1 MSIDI
6 ETYRLKAQEAI
17 GYVFVKEYHNSL
29 GIPMPIVKMLLPDDA
44 NYSTGQYYI
53 TIDKTWQIHLNFG
66 KLPISYHEFQNEVKV
81 LTRHEI
87 EHYMCC
93 PFDVITH
100 FRMLKRIRDVY
111 YKHFSHLGINIKY
124 ACGAISNQAADII
137 VDTKN
142 YYRHSK
148 ETLKSEIDWIK
159 IGANISACPR
169 HCKLMFL
176 TKEAIWKE
184 DLGIN
189 ETDPEFLKIVHQLAD
204 SFTKN
209 GIEDKSS
216 FLDKVEEYAE
226 IFFKL
231 YVEDQKN
238 PQQSSQQGSQQQS
251 GQQGPQQQS
260 GQQGSQQQ
268 SGQQG
273 SQQQSGQQGPQ
284 QQSGQQGSQQQSG
297 QQGSQQQSGQQ
308 GPQQQS
314 GQQGSQQQ
322 SGQQGSQQQSGQQG
336 PQQQSGQQGSQQQSG
351 QQGSQQQSGQQGPQQ
366 QSGQQ
371 GSQQQSGQQGSQQQ
385 SGQQG
390 PQQQSGQ
397 QGSQQQSGQ
406 QGSQQ
411 QSGQQGPQ
419 QQSGQQGSQQQSG
432 QQGSQ
437 QQSGQQGPQQQSGQ
451 QGSQQQSGQQGSQQ
465 QSGQQGPQQQSGQ
478 QGSQQQSGQQGSQQQ
493 SGQWGVGRPK
503 DGDEHGNAFVFAD
516 PDKVKEAIEVLAE
529 ETSVEEFIDLLAIAG
544 IIGMSDKQKGVLW
557 FNVQSA
563 NIIPIVE
570 FSNTGN
576 KSSYTY
582 PSVWRIGDPIEE
594 LDLMLTYMTSPRLI
608 PGMTTKKWEYVSND
622 DNGTESKQ
630 MDLLLVVDTSGSMGS
645 AMKESANMH
654 QAVLASYGILSYFE
668 STKSKVAFIGFSDKI
683 DAYVDW
689 SDKYDDVRERLLT
702 NGHGGTKFPI
712 SRIKSTLDVRS
723 RDLVTV
729 LITDGDLGNI
739 NESVSYFRDYLNDD
753 NKLYIFLLG
762 GSKSLHSYEPLKNIG
777 AKIYN
782 ANNANEFCDM
792 VLTDME

>member
-17 GYVFVKEYHNSL
+17 EYVFVKEYHNSL

-111 YKHFSHLGINIKY
+111 YKHFSHLGINIEY

-251 GQQGPQQQS
+251 SQQGSQQQSGQQGSQQQS

-308 GPQQQS
+308 GSQQQSGQQGSQQQS

-336 PQQQSGQQGSQQQSG
+336 PQQQSGQQGS
-351 QQGSQQQSGQQGPQQ
+351 
-366 QSGQQ
+366 
-371 GSQQQSGQQGSQQQ
+371 
-385 SGQQG
+385 
-390 PQQQSGQ
+390 
-397 QGSQQQSGQ
+397 
-406 QGSQQ
+406 
-411 QSGQQGPQ
+411 
-419 QQSGQQGSQQQSG
+419 
-432 QQGSQ
+432 
-437 QQSGQQGPQQQSGQ
+437 
-451 QGSQQQSGQQGSQQ
+451 
-465 QSGQQGPQQQSGQ
+465 QQQSGQ

-645 AMKESANMH
+645 VMKESANMH

>member
-17 GYVFVKEYHNSL
+17 EYVFVKEYHNSL

-66 KLPISYHEFQNEVKV
+66 KLPVSFHEFQNEVKV

-111 YKHFSHLGINIKY
+111 YMHFSHLGINIEY

-142 YYRHSK
+142 FYRHRK
-148 ETLKSEIDWIK
+148 ETLKSEIDWINK
-159 IGANISACPR
+159 GANISDCPR
-169 HCKLMFL
+169 HSKLMPL

-189 ETDPEFLKIVHQLAD
+189 ETDPELLKIVHNLAD

-209 GIEDKSS
+209 SIEDKSS

-226 IFFKL
+226 TFFKL
-231 YVEDQKN
+231 YVEDQMN
-238 PQQSSQQGSQQQS
+238 PQQGSQQQSSQQGSQQQS
-251 GQQGPQQQS
+251 D
-260 GQQGSQQQ
+260 QQGSQQQ
-268 SGQQG
+268 SSQQG
-273 SQQQSGQQGPQ
+273 SQQQS
-284 QQSGQQGSQQQSG
+284 SQQ
-297 QQGSQQQSGQQ
+297 
-308 GPQQQS
+308 
-314 GQQGSQQQ
+314 
-322 SGQQGSQQQSGQQG
+322 
-336 PQQQSGQQGSQQQSG
+336 
-351 QQGSQQQSGQQGPQQ
+351 
-366 QSGQQ
+366 
-371 GSQQQSGQQGSQQQ
+371 
-385 SGQQG
+385 
-390 PQQQSGQ
+390 
-397 QGSQQQSGQ
+397 
-406 QGSQQ
+406 
-411 QSGQQGPQ
+411 
-419 QQSGQQGSQQQSG
+419 
-432 QQGSQ
+432 
-437 QQSGQQGPQQQSGQ
+437 
-451 QGSQQQSGQQGSQQ
+451 
-465 QSGQQGPQQQSGQ
+465 
-478 QGSQQQSGQQGSQQQ
+478 
-493 SGQWGVGRPK
+493 GVGRPR
-503 DGDEHGNAFVFAD
+503 DGDEHGNAFIFAD

-529 ETSVEEFIDLLAIAG
+529 ETSVEEFIDLLTIAG
-544 IIGMSDKQKGVLW
+544 IIDMSEKQKEALW

-563 NIIPIVE
+563 NMIPIVE
-570 FSNTGN
+570 TSNTGN
-576 KSSYTY
+576 KFSYTY
-582 PSVWRIGDPIEE
+582 PSTWRIGDPIEE
-594 LDLMLTYMTSPRLI
+594 LELMLTYMTSPRLI
-608 PGMTTKKWEYVSND
+608 PGITTKKWEYVSND
-622 DNGTESKQ
+622 EKGTESKQ

-645 AMKESANMH
+645 AMKESDNMH

-668 STKSKVAFIGFSDKI
+668 STKSKVALIEFSDKI
-683 DAYVDW
+683 DACVDW
-689 SDKYDDVRERLLT
+689 TDKYDDVKERLLT

-712 SRIKSTLDVRS
+712 SRIKSTLEVKS
-723 RDLVTV
+723 GDLVTV

-792 VLTDME
+792 VLTDID

>member
-1 MSIDI
+1 MKIPNCSNTYKQTMSIDI

-17 GYVFVKEYHNSL
+17 EYVFVKEYHNSL

-66 KLPISYHEFQNEVKV
+66 KLPVSFHEFQNEVKV

-111 YKHFSHLGINIKY
+111 YMHFSHLGINIEY

-142 YYRHSK
+142 FYRHRK
-148 ETLKSEIDWIK
+148 ETLKSEIDWINK
-159 IGANISACPR
+159 GANISDCPR
-169 HCKLMFL
+169 HSKLMPL

-189 ETDPEFLKIVHQLAD
+189 ETDPELLKIVHNLAD

-209 GIEDKSS
+209 SIEDKSS

-226 IFFKL
+226 TFFKL
-231 YVEDQKN
+231 YVEDQMN
-238 PQQSSQQGSQQQS
+238 PQQGSQQQSSQQGSQQQS
-251 GQQGPQQQS
+251 
-260 GQQGSQQQ
+260 SQQ
-268 SGQQG
+268 
-273 SQQQSGQQGPQ
+273 
-284 QQSGQQGSQQQSG
+284 
-297 QQGSQQQSGQQ
+297 
-308 GPQQQS
+308 
-314 GQQGSQQQ
+314 
-322 SGQQGSQQQSGQQG
+322 
-336 PQQQSGQQGSQQQSG
+336 
-351 QQGSQQQSGQQGPQQ
+351 
-366 QSGQQ
+366 
-371 GSQQQSGQQGSQQQ
+371 
-385 SGQQG
+385 
-390 PQQQSGQ
+390 
-397 QGSQQQSGQ
+397 
-406 QGSQQ
+406 
-411 QSGQQGPQ
+411 
-419 QQSGQQGSQQQSG
+419 
-432 QQGSQ
+432 
-437 QQSGQQGPQQQSGQ
+437 
-451 QGSQQQSGQQGSQQ
+451 
-465 QSGQQGPQQQSGQ
+465 
-478 QGSQQQSGQQGSQQQ
+478 
-493 SGQWGVGRPK
+493 GVGRPR
-503 DGDEHGNAFVFAD
+503 DGDEHGNAFIFAD

-529 ETSVEEFIDLLAIAG
+529 ETSVEEFIDLLTIAG
-544 IIGMSDKQKGVLW
+544 IIDMSEKQKEALW

-563 NIIPIVE
+563 NMIPIVE
-570 FSNTGN
+570 TSNTGN
-576 KSSYTY
+576 KFSYTY
-582 PSVWRIGDPIEE
+582 PSTWRIGDPIEE
-594 LDLMLTYMTSPRLI
+594 LELMLTYMTSPRLI
-608 PGMTTKKWEYVSND
+608 PGITTKKWEYVSND
-622 DNGTESKQ
+622 EKGTESKQ

-645 AMKESANMH
+645 AMKESDNMH

-668 STKSKVAFIGFSDKI
+668 STKSKVALIEFSDKI
-683 DAYVDW
+683 DACVDW
-689 SDKYDDVRERLLT
+689 TDKYDDVKERLLT

-712 SRIKSTLDVRS
+712 SRIKSTLEVKS
-723 RDLVTV
+723 GDLVTV

-792 VLTDME
+792 VLTDID

>member
-17 GYVFVKEYHNSL
+17 EYVFVKEYHNSL

-66 KLPISYHEFQNEVKV
+66 KLPISYHEFQNKVKV

-111 YKHFSHLGINIKY
+111 YKHFSHLGINIEY

-204 SFTKN
+204 SSTKN

-251 GQQGPQQQS
+251 GQQGPQQQN
-260 GQQGSQQQ
+260 
-268 SGQQG
+268 GQQG
-273 SQQQSGQQGPQ
+273 SQQQSGQQGP
-284 QQSGQQGSQQQSG
+284 
-297 QQGSQQQSGQQ
+297 
-308 GPQQQS
+308 
-314 GQQGSQQQ
+314 
-322 SGQQGSQQQSGQQG
+322 
-336 PQQQSGQQGSQQQSG
+336 
-351 QQGSQQQSGQQGPQQ
+351 
-366 QSGQQ
+366 
-371 GSQQQSGQQGSQQQ
+371 
-385 SGQQG
+385 
-390 PQQQSGQ
+390 
-397 QGSQQQSGQ
+397 
-406 QGSQQ
+406 
-411 QSGQQGPQ
+411 
-419 QQSGQQGSQQQSG
+419 
-432 QQGSQ
+432 
-437 QQSGQQGPQQQSGQ
+437 
-451 QGSQQQSGQQGSQQ
+451 
-465 QSGQQGPQQQSGQ
+465 
-478 QGSQQQSGQQGSQQQ
+478 QQQSGQQGSQQQ

-608 PGMTTKKWEYVSND
+608 PGMTTKKWGYVSND

-729 LITDGDLGNI
+729 LITNGDLGNI

>member
-17 GYVFVKEYHNSL
+17 EYVFVKEYHNSL

-111 YKHFSHLGINIKY
+111 YKHFSHLGINIEY

-251 GQQGPQQQS
+251 SQQGSQQQSGQQGSQQQS

-284 QQSGQQGSQQQSG
+284 QQSGQQGF
-297 QQGSQQQSGQQ
+297 
-308 GPQQQS
+308 
-314 GQQGSQQQ
+314 
-322 SGQQGSQQQSGQQG
+322 
-336 PQQQSGQQGSQQQSG
+336 
-351 QQGSQQQSGQQGPQQ
+351 
-366 QSGQQ
+366 
-371 GSQQQSGQQGSQQQ
+371 
-385 SGQQG
+385 
-390 PQQQSGQ
+390 
-397 QGSQQQSGQ
+397 
-406 QGSQQ
+406 
-411 QSGQQGPQ
+411 
-419 QQSGQQGSQQQSG
+419 
-432 QQGSQ
+432 
-437 QQSGQQGPQQQSGQ
+437 
-451 QGSQQQSGQQGSQQ
+451 
-465 QSGQQGPQQQSGQ
+465 QQQSGQ

-645 AMKESANMH
+645 VMKESANMH

>member
-17 GYVFVKEYHNSL
+17 EYVFVKEYHNSL

-111 YKHFSHLGINIKY
+111 YKHFSHLGINIEY

-238 PQQSSQQGSQQQS
+238 PQQSSQQGSQQQN
-251 GQQGPQQQS
+251 
-260 GQQGSQQQ
+260 
-268 SGQQG
+268 
-273 SQQQSGQQGPQ
+273 
-284 QQSGQQGSQQQSG
+284 
-297 QQGSQQQSGQQ
+297 
-308 GPQQQS
+308 
-314 GQQGSQQQ
+314 
-322 SGQQGSQQQSGQQG
+322 
-336 PQQQSGQQGSQQQSG
+336 
-351 QQGSQQQSGQQGPQQ
+351 
-366 QSGQQ
+366 
-371 GSQQQSGQQGSQQQ
+371 
-385 SGQQG
+385 
-390 PQQQSGQ
+390 
-397 QGSQQQSGQ
+397 
-406 QGSQQ
+406 
-411 QSGQQGPQ
+411 
-419 QQSGQQGSQQQSG
+419 
-432 QQGSQ
+432 
-437 QQSGQQGPQQQSGQ
+437 
-451 QGSQQQSGQQGSQQ
+451 
-465 QSGQQGPQQQSGQ
+465 
-478 QGSQQQSGQQGSQQQ
+478 GQQGSQQQ

-608 PGMTTKKWEYVSND
+608 PGMTTKKWGYVSND

-654 QAVLASYGILSYFE
+654 QAVLASYGILSYFVP
-668 STKSKVAFIGFSDKI
+668 TKVAIIGEIWKSRAKLL
-683 DAYVDW
+683 
-689 SDKYDDVRERLLT
+689 RNRLFE
-702 NGHGGTKFPI
+702 NI
-712 SRIKSTLDVRS
+712 AS
-723 RDLVTV
+723 VT
-729 LITDGDLGNI
+729 G
-739 NESVSYFRDYLNDD
+739 
-753 NKLYIFLLG
+753 
-762 GSKSLHSYEPLKNIG
+762 
-777 AKIYN
+777 
-782 ANNANEFCDM
+782 
-792 VLTDME
+792 

>member
-17 GYVFVKEYHNSL
+17 EYVFVKEYHNSL
-29 GIPMPIVKMLLPDDA
+29 GIPMPIVKILLPDDA

-100 FRMLKRIRDVY
+100 FRMLKRIKDVY

-238 PQQSSQQGSQQQS
+238 PQQS
-251 GQQGPQQQS
+251 

-314 GQQGSQQQ
+314 GQQGS
-322 SGQQGSQQQSGQQG
+322 
-336 PQQQSGQQGSQQQSG
+336 
-351 QQGSQQQSGQQGPQQ
+351 
-366 QSGQQ
+366 
-371 GSQQQSGQQGSQQQ
+371 
-385 SGQQG
+385 
-390 PQQQSGQ
+390 
-397 QGSQQQSGQ
+397 
-406 QGSQQ
+406 
-411 QSGQQGPQ
+411 
-419 QQSGQQGSQQQSG
+419 
-432 QQGSQ
+432 
-437 QQSGQQGPQQQSGQ
+437 
-451 QGSQQQSGQQGSQQ
+451 
-465 QSGQQGPQQQSGQ
+465 QQQSGQ

-753 NKLYIFLLG
+753 NKLYIFLLV

>member
-1 MSIDI
+1 MLNVLRGQN
-6 ETYRLKAQEAI
+6 RLVL
-17 GYVFVKEYHNSL
+17 GGSL
-29 GIPMPIVKMLLPDDA
+29 HWI
-44 NYSTGQYYI
+44 
-53 TIDKTWQIHLNFG
+53 
-66 KLPISYHEFQNEVKV
+66 FQ
-81 LTRHEI
+81 
-87 EHYMCC
+87 
-93 PFDVITH
+93 
-100 FRMLKRIRDVY
+100 
-111 YKHFSHLGINIKY
+111 
-124 ACGAISNQAADII
+124 
-137 VDTKN
+137 
-142 YYRHSK
+142 
-148 ETLKSEIDWIK
+148 
-159 IGANISACPR
+159 
-169 HCKLMFL
+169 
-176 TKEAIWKE
+176 
-184 DLGIN
+184 
-189 ETDPEFLKIVHQLAD
+189 AD

-251 GQQGPQQQS
+251 SQQGSQQQSGQQGSQQQS

-284 QQSGQQGSQQQSG
+284 QQSGQQGS
-297 QQGSQQQSGQQ
+297 
-308 GPQQQS
+308 
-314 GQQGSQQQ
+314 
-322 SGQQGSQQQSGQQG
+322 
-336 PQQQSGQQGSQQQSG
+336 
-351 QQGSQQQSGQQGPQQ
+351 
-366 QSGQQ
+366 
-371 GSQQQSGQQGSQQQ
+371 
-385 SGQQG
+385 
-390 PQQQSGQ
+390 
-397 QGSQQQSGQ
+397 
-406 QGSQQ
+406 
-411 QSGQQGPQ
+411 
-419 QQSGQQGSQQQSG
+419 
-432 QQGSQ
+432 
-437 QQSGQQGPQQQSGQ
+437 
-451 QGSQQQSGQQGSQQ
+451 
-465 QSGQQGPQQQSGQ
+465 QQQSGQ

-645 AMKESANMH
+645 VMKESANMH

>member
-17 GYVFVKEYHNSL
+17 EYVFVKEYHNSL

-111 YKHFSHLGINIKY
+111 YKHFSHLGINIEY

-251 GQQGPQQQS
+251 GQQGSQQQS

-268 SGQQG
+268 SGQQGSQQQSSQQG

-297 QQGSQQQSGQQ
+297 QQES
-308 GPQQQS
+308 
-314 GQQGSQQQ
+314 
-322 SGQQGSQQQSGQQG
+322 
-336 PQQQSGQQGSQQQSG
+336 
-351 QQGSQQQSGQQGPQQ
+351 
-366 QSGQQ
+366 
-371 GSQQQSGQQGSQQQ
+371 
-385 SGQQG
+385 
-390 PQQQSGQ
+390 
-397 QGSQQQSGQ
+397 
-406 QGSQQ
+406 
-411 QSGQQGPQ
+411 
-419 QQSGQQGSQQQSG
+419 
-432 QQGSQ
+432 
-437 QQSGQQGPQQQSGQ
+437 
-451 QGSQQQSGQQGSQQ
+451 
-465 QSGQQGPQQQSGQ
+465 QQQSGQ

-645 AMKESANMH
+645 VMKESANMH

>member
-17 GYVFVKEYHNSL
+17 EYVFVKEYHNSL

-66 KLPISYHEFQNEVKV
+66 KLPVSFHEFQNEVKV

-111 YKHFSHLGINIKY
+111 YMHFSHLGINIEY

-142 YYRHSK
+142 FYRHRK
-148 ETLKSEIDWIK
+148 ETLKSEIDWINK
-159 IGANISACPR
+159 GANISDCPR
-169 HCKLMFL
+169 HSKLMPL

-189 ETDPEFLKIVHQLAD
+189 ETDPELLKIVHNLAD

-209 GIEDKSS
+209 SIEDKSS

-226 IFFKL
+226 TFFKL
-231 YVEDQKN
+231 YVEDQMN
-238 PQQSSQQGSQQQS
+238 PQQGSQQQSSQQGSQQQS
-251 GQQGPQQQS
+251 D
-260 GQQGSQQQ
+260 QQGSQQQ
-268 SGQQG
+268 S
-273 SQQQSGQQGPQ
+273 SQQ
-284 QQSGQQGSQQQSG
+284 
-297 QQGSQQQSGQQ
+297 
-308 GPQQQS
+308 
-314 GQQGSQQQ
+314 
-322 SGQQGSQQQSGQQG
+322 
-336 PQQQSGQQGSQQQSG
+336 
-351 QQGSQQQSGQQGPQQ
+351 
-366 QSGQQ
+366 
-371 GSQQQSGQQGSQQQ
+371 
-385 SGQQG
+385 
-390 PQQQSGQ
+390 
-397 QGSQQQSGQ
+397 
-406 QGSQQ
+406 
-411 QSGQQGPQ
+411 
-419 QQSGQQGSQQQSG
+419 
-432 QQGSQ
+432 
-437 QQSGQQGPQQQSGQ
+437 
-451 QGSQQQSGQQGSQQ
+451 
-465 QSGQQGPQQQSGQ
+465 
-478 QGSQQQSGQQGSQQQ
+478 
-493 SGQWGVGRPK
+493 GVGRPR
-503 DGDEHGNAFVFAD
+503 DGDEHGNAFIFAD

-529 ETSVEEFIDLLAIAG
+529 ETSVEEFIDLLTIAG
-544 IIGMSDKQKGVLW
+544 IIDMSEKQKEALW

-563 NIIPIVE
+563 NMIPIVE
-570 FSNTGN
+570 TSNTRN
-576 KSSYTY
+576 KFSYTY
-582 PSVWRIGDPIEE
+582 PSTWRIGDPIEE
-594 LDLMLTYMTSPRLI
+594 LELMLTYMTSPRLI
-608 PGMTTKKWEYVSND
+608 PGITTKKWEYVSND
-622 DNGTESKQ
+622 EKGTESKQ

-645 AMKESANMH
+645 AMKESDNMH

-668 STKSKVAFIGFSDKI
+668 STKSKVALIEFSDKI
-683 DAYVDW
+683 DACVDW
-689 SDKYDDVRERLLT
+689 TDKYDDVKERLLT

-712 SRIKSTLDVRS
+712 SRIKSTLEVKS
-723 RDLVTV
+723 GDLVTV

-792 VLTDME
+792 VLTDID

>member
-17 GYVFVKEYHNSL
+17 EYVFVKEYHNSL

-111 YKHFSHLGINIKY
+111 YKHFSHLGINIEY

-251 GQQGPQQQS
+251 GQQGSQQQSGQQGSQQQSSQQGSQQQSGQQESQQQS

-273 SQQQSGQQGPQ
+273 S
-284 QQSGQQGSQQQSG
+284 
-297 QQGSQQQSGQQ
+297 
-308 GPQQQS
+308 
-314 GQQGSQQQ
+314 
-322 SGQQGSQQQSGQQG
+322 
-336 PQQQSGQQGSQQQSG
+336 
-351 QQGSQQQSGQQGPQQ
+351 
-366 QSGQQ
+366 
-371 GSQQQSGQQGSQQQ
+371 
-385 SGQQG
+385 
-390 PQQQSGQ
+390 
-397 QGSQQQSGQ
+397 
-406 QGSQQ
+406 
-411 QSGQQGPQ
+411 
-419 QQSGQQGSQQQSG
+419 
-432 QQGSQ
+432 
-437 QQSGQQGPQQQSGQ
+437 
-451 QGSQQQSGQQGSQQ
+451 
-465 QSGQQGPQQQSGQ
+465 QQQSGQ

-645 AMKESANMH
+645 VMKESANMH

>member
-17 GYVFVKEYHNSL
+17 EYVFVKEYHNSL

-111 YKHFSHLGINIKY
+111 YKHFSHLGINIEY

-251 GQQGPQQQS
+251 S
-260 GQQGSQQQ
+260 QQGSQQQ

-273 SQQQSGQQGPQ
+273 S
-284 QQSGQQGSQQQSG
+284 
-297 QQGSQQQSGQQ
+297 
-308 GPQQQS
+308 
-314 GQQGSQQQ
+314 
-322 SGQQGSQQQSGQQG
+322 
-336 PQQQSGQQGSQQQSG
+336 
-351 QQGSQQQSGQQGPQQ
+351 
-366 QSGQQ
+366 
-371 GSQQQSGQQGSQQQ
+371 
-385 SGQQG
+385 
-390 PQQQSGQ
+390 
-397 QGSQQQSGQ
+397 
-406 QGSQQ
+406 
-411 QSGQQGPQ
+411 Q

-645 AMKESANMH
+645 VMKESANMH

>member
-238 PQQSSQQGSQQQS
+238 PQQSS
-251 GQQGPQQQS
+251 
-260 GQQGSQQQ
+260 
-268 SGQQG
+268 
-273 SQQQSGQQGPQ
+273 
-284 QQSGQQGSQQQSG
+284 
-297 QQGSQQQSGQQ
+297 
-308 GPQQQS
+308 
-314 GQQGSQQQ
+314 
-322 SGQQGSQQQSGQQG
+322 
-336 PQQQSGQQGSQQQSG
+336 
-351 QQGSQQQSGQQGPQQ
+351 
-366 QSGQQ
+366 
-371 GSQQQSGQQGSQQQ
+371 
-385 SGQQG
+385 
-390 PQQQSGQ
+390 
-397 QGSQQQSGQ
+397 Q